1 MCGKAPKDETPKDC
15 VEWKDVCKRCI
26 LPGII
31 INTVI
36 MLFVLKIII
45 N

>member
-26 LPGII
+26 LGII